1 MKSPKSNYPFPTVDK
16 LCEEAGLKPENYKK
30 VYEETKKAETKLRET
45 IAKQTTEPGMS
56 IDSDTSLVLCGSF
69 ARYEMVPGSDYDWLL
84 LIDGQVNESHAKRSQ
99 EIEAALVTANLK
111 KPGTSGTFGNMVFSH
126 ELVHRIGGGADSN
139 ANLTRRLSLLLE
151 SRPLEGEHVWA
162 DVIKN
167 ILSRYFEQEV
177 HFSPNT
183 KKIPR
188 FLLNDISRY
197 WRTICVDYAS
207 KHTDQ
212 KGVKWA
218 IRNAKLRFS
227 RRLIYASGLAFCFN
241 CRLNPPQ
248 TDNNTLGIADTIAPF
263 IELAVN
269 FAKTPPLEY
278 LAMFI
283 QKNIQ
288 DTTKR
293 KEIVS
298 NIFGSYDKWLGLLS
312 EEKNRKELE
321 GLSHSDA
328 TTNEL
333 FNKVREIGSKF
344 NEGLELLFFNRHHN
358 NETNAIAKLSL
369 EYACF

>member
-16 LCEEAGLKPENYKK
+16 LCEEAGMKPENYKK

-45 IAKQTTEPGMS
+45 IAKQTTEPGKS

-151 SRPLEGEHVWA
+151 SRPLEGEHVWT

-188 FLLNDISRY
+188 FLLNDIS
-197 WRTICVDYAS
+197 
-207 KHTDQ
+207 
-212 KGVKWA
+212 
-218 IRNAKLRFS
+218 
-227 RRLIYASGLAFCFN
+227 
-241 CRLNPPQ
+241 
-248 TDNNTLGIADTIAPF
+248 
-263 IELAVN
+263 
-269 FAKTPPLEY
+269 
-278 LAMFI
+278 
-283 QKNIQ
+283 
-288 DTTKR
+288 
-293 KEIVS
+293 
-298 NIFGSYDKWLGLLS
+298 
-312 EEKNRKELE
+312 
-321 GLSHSDA
+321 
-328 TTNEL
+328 
-333 FNKVREIGSKF
+333 
-344 NEGLELLFFNRHHN
+344 
-358 NETNAIAKLSL
+358 
-369 EYACF
+369 